1 MPNTYLIPLQL
12 PAYVDVFNP
21 FTMNIANFILRVKNI
36 PFQSCPLTLN
46 FLISNKKRVKESY
59 VQVHKFFCVG
69 GKATLLFMIRVGA
82 SLILN
87 HQHYLFDH
95 KIRKLGNGVL
105 HQ

>member
-1 MPNTYLIPLQL
+1 
-12 PAYVDVFNP
+12 
-21 FTMNIANFILRVKNI
+21 MNIANCILRVKNI

-87 HQHYLFDH
+87 RQHYSFDH
-95 KIRKLGNGVL
+95 KIRKLGNGIVHPKYGL
-105 HQ
+105 I

>member
-1 MPNTYLIPLQL
+1 MPNTYLIPLKESEPQL

-69 GKATLLFMIRVGA
+69 GKATLLFMARVGT
-82 SLILN
+82 SLHFRSSTL
-87 HQHYLFDH
+87 LP
-95 KIRKLGNGVL
+95 
-105 HQ
+105 